1 MSKIVNQET
10 LNTFDKLY
18 YDTYQDVLKYIVINT
33 SNIDDVKD
41 IIQNVYLVV
50 LKKLGNKNIKLNKS
64 YIIGIAKN
72 KIKDYYRFN
81 YKVKITSLFSGIR
94 DSKDI
99 NLVDTLDANIDIE
112 KIIIEKQD
120 INFIWRYL
128 KKQKAVIAKIFFL
141 YYYMDYN
148 IKDISLELHI
158 NESNVKNYLYR
169 TLNKL
174 NSLMKGK
181 GE

>member
-1 MSKIVNQET
+1 MSKIANQET

-18 YDTYQDVLKYIVINT
+18 YDTYQDVLKYIVINC

-41 IIQNVYLVV
+41 IIQNVYLDV

>member
-1 MSKIVNQET
+1 MVDQET

-18 YDTYQDVLKYIVINT
+18 YDTYQDVLKYIVINC

-41 IIQNVYLVV
+41 IIQNVYLDV

-72 KIKDYYRFN
+72 KIKDYYCFN

-158 NESNVKNYLYR
+158 NESNVKKYLYR

>member
-1 MSKIVNQET
+1 MIDQET

-18 YDTYQDVLKYIVINT
+18 YDTYQDVLKYIVINC
-33 SNIDDVKD
+33 SNIEDVKD
-41 IIQNVYLVV
+41 IIQNVYLEVI
-50 LKKLGNKNIKLNKS
+50 KKMNNKNIQMNKS

-81 YKVKITSLFSGIR
+81 YKVKITSLFSNI
-94 DSKDI
+94 KDNKNI
-99 NLVDTLDANIDIE
+99 DLVDTIDANIDIE
-112 KIIIEKQD
+112 KIVINKHD
-120 INFIWRYL
+120 INFVWQYL
-128 KKQKAVIAKIFFL
+128 KKQKTIIAKIFFL
-141 YYYMDYN
+141 YYYMDYSIN
-148 IKDISLELHI
+148 DISLALNI

-174 NSLMKGK
+174 NSLMEGK

>member
-1 MSKIVNQET
+1 MVDQET

-18 YDTYQDVLKYIVINT
+18 YDTYQDVLKYIVINC

-41 IIQNVYLVV
+41 IIQNVYLDV

-72 KIKDYYRFN
+72 KIKDYYCFN

-99 NLVDTLDANIDIE
+99 NLFDTLDANIDIE

>member
-1 MSKIVNQET
+1 MVDQET

-18 YDTYQDVLKYIVINT
+18 YDTYQDVLKYIVINC

-41 IIQNVYLVV
+41 IIQNVYLDV

>member
-1 MSKIVNQET
+1 MVDQET

-18 YDTYQDVLKYIVINT
+18 YDTYQDVLKYIVINC

-41 IIQNVYLVV
+41 IIQNVYLDV

-64 YIIGIAKN
+64 YIIGIAKD
-72 KIKDYYRFN
+72 KIKDYYCFN

>member
-18 YDTYQDVLKYIVINT
+18 YDTYQDVLKYIVINC

-41 IIQNVYLVV
+41 IIQNVYLDV

-72 KIKDYYRFN
+72 KIKDYYCFN

>member
-1 MSKIVNQET
+1 MVDQET

-18 YDTYQDVLKYIVINT
+18 YDTYQDVLKYIVINC

-41 IIQNVYLVV
+41 IIQNVYLDV

-72 KIKDYYRFN
+72 KIKDYYCFN

-141 YYYMDYN
+141 YYYIDYN